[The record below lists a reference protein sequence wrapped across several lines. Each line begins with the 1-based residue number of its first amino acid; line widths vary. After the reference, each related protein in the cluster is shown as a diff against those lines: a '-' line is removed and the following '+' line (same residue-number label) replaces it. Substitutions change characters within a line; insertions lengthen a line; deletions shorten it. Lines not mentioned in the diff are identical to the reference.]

1 MAMYSYISFIEP
13 VAIGE
18 LGAVNAWSHDK
29 HGSSVEVLEVNG
41 AGGGFLFRGRDKAV
55 RRVPMTN
62 IAYVQYSKETSARI
76 WDQAA
81 KPQERK

>member
-29 HGSSVEVLEVNG
+29 HGSSVEVLEVTG

-62 IAYVQYSKETSARI
+62 IAYVQYSKEVSSRI

>member
-1 MAMYSYISFIEP
+1 MAMFSYISFIEP

-29 HGSSVEVLEVNG
+29 HGTSVEVLEVTG
-41 AGGGFLFRGRDKAV
+41 AGGGFLFRGKDKVV
-55 RRVPMTN
+55 RRVPLAN
-62 IAYVQYSKETSARI
+62 VAYVQYSKEVSARI

>member
-1 MAMYSYISFIEP
+1 MSMYSYISFIEP

-29 HGSSVEVLEVNG
+29 HGGSVEVIEVTG
-41 AGGGFLFRGRDKAV
+41 AGGGFLFRGKDKVV
-55 RRVPMTN
+55 RRVPATN
-62 IAYVQYSKETSARI
+62 IAYIQYSKEASTRV
-76 WDQAA
+76 WDQAS

>member
-1 MAMYSYISFIEP
+1 MSMYSYISFIEP

-29 HGSSVEVLEVNG
+29 HGGSVEVIEVTG
-41 AGGGFLFRGRDKAV
+41 AGGGFVFRGRDKVV
-55 RRVPMTN
+55 RRVPLAN
-62 IAYVQYSKETSARI
+62 IAYVQYSKEVSARI